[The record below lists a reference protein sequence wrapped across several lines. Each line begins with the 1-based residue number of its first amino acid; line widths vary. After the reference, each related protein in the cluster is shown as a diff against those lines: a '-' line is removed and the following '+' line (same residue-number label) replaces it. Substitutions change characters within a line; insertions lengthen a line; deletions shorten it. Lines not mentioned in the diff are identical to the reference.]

1 MSPADNASTPVRRKA
16 VRGGRL
22 LKGDGTTIAALMGFS
37 RFVSGFCLKQ
47 GG

>member
-1 MSPADNASTPVRRKA
+1 MSPADNASTPVRRK
-16 VRGGRL
+16 V
-22 LKGDGTTIAALMGFS
+22 DGALCILPPIAALMGFS